1 MNRSPAFN
9 NFHSFKGNT
18 MKSMLI
24 KTAAVA
30 AAVLAS
36 AGAYAATMDCC
47 GDLACCLKMLAC
59 CL

>member
-1 MNRSPAFN
+1 
-9 NFHSFKGNT
+9 
-18 MKSMLI
+18 MKSMII

-36 AGAYAATMDCC
+36 AGAYAANMDCC
-47 GDLACCLKMLAC
+47 GDLTCCLKMLAC

>member
-1 MNRSPAFN
+1 
-9 NFHSFKGNT
+9 
-18 MKSMLI
+18 MKSIFI

-36 AGAYAATMDCC
+36 AGAYATNMGCC
-47 GDLACCLKMLAC
+47 GDVACCLKMLAC